1 MTVLA
6 DDLKTMP
13 WIQYVVTKKATS
25 ANTVE
30 LRNVDSV
37 RAEMKTKAAEAVR
50 QLGNAKVTRVS
61 EPVRAA
67 IRVVPPARLSM
78 LRGVPGIAL
87 SPEGNQV
94 SFEAKDFQAAYD
106 GLVSL
111 IGVATLA
118 YPAVQNEVIRDHRD
132 STLIRR
138 LQRERL
144 MGRWFDVESGR
155 WNPPPVPAPA
165 PGRKYYGAQ

>member
-1 MTVLA
+1 M
-6 DDLKTMP
+6 
-13 WIQYVVTKKATS
+13 VTKKSTS
-25 ANTVE
+25 ANTAE
-30 LRNVDSV
+30 LRNADSV

-50 QLGNAKVTRVS
+50 QLANAKVTRVS
-61 EPVRAA
+61 EPVRAE

-78 LRGVPGIAL
+78 LRGVPGVAL
-87 SPEGNQV
+87 SPEGNAV
-94 SFEAKDFQAAYD
+94 SFAAKDFAAAYD

-118 YPAVQNEVIRDHRD
+118 YPAVQNEVIRDHPD
-132 STLIRR
+132 STSIRR

-144 MGRWFDVESGR
+144 MMRWFDVESGR
-155 WNPPPVPAPA
+155 WSPPPVPAPA